1 MKFKDRLFAGYLLSE
16 ALKDN
21 NKIKKLNF
29 NKLIVLGIPRG
40 GVIVANVIADELRI
54 NNFGI
59 IIPKKLGAP
68 QSKEIAIG
76 AVMKDGSTYLNEDVV
91 KNLN

>member
-16 ALKDN
+16 ALEDN
-21 NKIKKLNF
+21 NKMKKLNF

-40 GVIVANVIADELRI
+40 GVIVDDVIADELRI

-59 IIPKKLGAP
+59 IIPKKKCSP
-68 QSKEIAIG
+68 
-76 AVMKDGSTYLNEDVV
+76 
-91 KNLN
+91 

>member
-21 NKIKKLNF
+21 NKMKKLNF

-40 GVIVANVIADELRI
+40 GVIVADVIAVELRI
-54 NNFGI
+54 NNGI
-59 IIPKKLGAP
+59 IIPKKKYSP
-68 QSKEIAIG
+68 
-76 AVMKDGSTYLNEDVV
+76 
-91 KNLN
+91 